1 MREDY
6 RELEKIYTSNN
17 VTFPLRVLDLFES
30 DRVEHERKYLGWRS

>member
-30 DRVEHERKYLGWRS
+30 DRVEHERKYLG